1 MVTYFLLGVLILLLA
16 FFYYTRQ
23 VLKLN
28 QDLEAQVESL
38 ASLAAEIPE
47 LSDSGLQS
55 RLNQIVKQST
65 QVGRLSFVITD
76 AEEQKVVIAK
86 GIDPE
91 IERKLQAEPP
101 IRLNSEELLLIES
114 TVERM
119 RRKGIRRSIRYL
131 VEDREIYGYLYHGVS
146 DSAAIEQI
154 PFVFTDANNKPK
166 KWQRWEG
173 LVTSASSSEDQLSQ
187 AKMLVRSATAQNHV
201 IPLQTT
207 PNWQKGYFYYEKKP
221 YYGLMV
227 MPVVLVTVFL
237 TFSLV
242 GFISYRRIKTY
253 EQSAIWTGLAKETA
267 HQLGTPISS
276 LIGWV
281 DFIIDREGNKS
292 DPLLGRT

>member
-1 MVTYFLLGVLILLLA
+1 
-16 FFYYTRQ
+16 
-23 VLKLN
+23 
-28 QDLEAQVESL
+28 VESL

-47 LSDSGLQS
+47 LNDSRLQD
-55 RLNQIVKQST
+55 RLNQIVRQST

-76 AEEQKVVIAK
+76 ADDQKVIIAK
-86 GIDPE
+86 GVDSE
-91 IERKLQAEPP
+91 IERKLLAEPP
-101 IRLNSEELLLIES
+101 IPLNTEERLRLES
-114 TVERM
+114 ILERM
-119 RRKGIRRSIRYL
+119 RQKSFSRSIQYL

-166 KWQRWEG
+166 KWQRWGG
-173 LVTSASSSEDQLSQ
+173 LVTSTGSSEEQLSQ
-187 AKMLVRSATAQNHV
+187 AKMLIQSATAQNRI

-207 PNWQKGYFYYEKKP
+207 PNWKKGHFYYEKKP

-227 MPVVLVTVFL
+227 MPVVLVVVFL

-242 GFISYRRIKTY
+242 GFLSYRRIKTY

-281 DFIIDREGNKS
+281 DFIIAREESQS
-292 DPLLGRT
+292 DPLLSETYQNMQKDLNRLQQIARRFSKIGSQPQKEWVE